1 MARNCVGPT
10 MARNCVGP
18 TMAVDWGEDDAPPR
32 G

>member
-10 MARNCVGP
+10 MAPNCVGP